1 MEGVTARRVRETD
14 TTGEKTMARSLNQCS
29 FIGNLGKDVE
39 IRAMPNGKAVANFS
53 VAVAD
58 SYKDKQTGE
67 QVDQTEW
74 VRCVAFDRLAE
85 TCGQYLHKGSKV
97 YVQGRMKTRKWQDQ
111 SGADRYSTEIV
122 LDNMQMLDSRT
133 EGAGQA
139 PRSSQSAAPAGG
151 FDSFDDGS
159 DIPF

>member
-1 MEGVTARRVRETD
+1 
-14 TTGEKTMARSLNQCS
+14 MARSLNLCQ

-39 IRAMPNGKAVANFS
+39 MRAMPNGKAVANFS
-53 VAVAD
+53 LAVAD

-97 YVQGRMKTRKWQDQ
+97 YVQGRMKTSKWQDQ
-111 SGADRYSTEIV
+111 SGQDRYSTEIV
-122 LDNMQMLDSRT
+122 LENMQMLDGRT
-133 EGAGQA
+133 QDQPAQHHA
-139 PRSSQSAAPAGG
+139 PQQSAQQP
-151 FDSFDDGS
+151 DFDDE
-159 DIPF
+159 IKF